1 MNITKLIL
9 RLKMGLDTVSL
20 STKKNMYTV
29 YRDWRYSD
37 TKLDFKSYLLEKDER
52 IEAFANSFKQ
62 YNSGDMFTRETVV
75 ELEDGR
81 LLCFDP
87 DEFSK
92 AYLIDLSDVTKDD
105 IKFDMKNDF
114 KMIKADKTKAGY
126 ETRNTAILSYLGSD
140 IKTKDGLTLD
150 DYLLQ
155 KQSSEETSTT
165 NNAVLANK
173 FYYKNI
179 SQMSNDEEEQEYYKN
194 LITSLGSSVDNG
206 GKITI
211 GEDSALSK
219 LNEKIRLFEK
229 YMSKDDNQ
237 SKLDT
242 LVLLQQLGLSEL
254 ELIEK
259 LSPGFLEQV
268 KTFTSGFESVSY
280 TDDNGFSTSISQ
292 VINFEKVIT
301 YKYNNAKNYWMYLS
315 LDDRK
320 SAYLSTQNEFRKYN
334 SAVSI
339 ETAAQ
344 NLTTLKSTTSEKLN
358 LTMGSNLEDSI
369 SEYTINKYINE
380 FTSFFND
387 AQNGLSGNDDATYDK
402 ALEYLAKL
410 CSENVSGEFLYRFLQ
425 DKKVQ
430 KCLVTLGVQKGSLAT
445 VTTADKPEEEQMTVE
460 KVYLA
465 MVAKINAYS
474 QEAYTLMGDKERLE
488 AQNAVNST
496 IAFMDAAGGGL
507 NITYNEN
514 QGWMAVGAAGAII
527 PLEATKITWS
537 HLAEKSIVEGAV
549 NAIANESIESAKKE
563 VAKQLSKEAEKKAS
577 EVATKM
583 ANEVA
588 EKATNLAAENF
599 ALSEVKETLIKYY
612 FRNTQ
617 DIKTLMDS
625 LDEEIFKKLVRG
637 GRHKKN
643 LEAYKKRIISNPAT
657 FEEFVR
663 AIDNKNIELLFE
675 QSKFRDRYKK
685 LLRNQK
691 LKVLAGDNLYN
702 KEYTKIYDQTYN
714 AYIEDPQNK
723 EAVAQKLEEAKKNP
737 ISKISTEEVKKLE
750 KEVKDA
756 KTKLKKAQKGLKNKL
771 DVDDLITSNR
781 LDTTQDKDLIEKLRK
796 LNKGKTVDLTGA
808 DFEQIKKMK
817 GMNVAELKKL
827 EKYSKTANETADTLK
842 EAKALQ
848 TNVKD
853 GIRNSIKNQEFQ
865 INRHGSGQKNGIK
878 GANKKNLFN
887 LKFGKTNNDVGT
899 AIGKSATVTSDGAV
913 DFAEN
918 GLKSGIKKASK
929 KGTQKTTEKTAST
942 AAKALRLGGALSK
955 VFMAFDCAS
964 AAIDGGT
971 MGYGIAAWAVE
982 SNPQNFTNA
991 DGSYDTTR
999 ANVAKAL
1006 GAASGACIGFA
1017 VGMWSSGVGAA
1028 INVAT
1033 GGVAGTVIGGIAAG
1047 VGVLLGAASAVT
1059 CFTKWF
1065 K

>member
-242 LVLLQQLGLSEL
+242 LILLQQLGLSEL

-320 SAYLSTQNEFRKYN
+320 SKSVYNSTKNEFKEYDPDKDK
-334 SAVSI
+334 SSEI
-339 ETAAQ
+339 KTAAQ

-430 KCLVTLGVQKGSLAT
+430 KCLVTL
-445 VTTADKPEEEQMTVE
+445 
-460 KVYLA
+460 
-465 MVAKINAYS
+465 
-474 QEAYTLMGDKERLE
+474 R
-488 AQNAVNST
+488 
-496 IAFMDAAGGGL
+496 
-507 NITYNEN
+507 
-514 QGWMAVGAAGAII
+514 
-527 PLEATKITWS
+527 
-537 HLAEKSIVEGAV
+537 
-549 NAIANESIESAKKE
+549 
-563 VAKQLSKEAEKKAS
+563 
-577 EVATKM
+577 
-583 ANEVA
+583 
-588 EKATNLAAENF
+588 
-599 ALSEVKETLIKYY
+599 Y
-612 FRNTQ
+612 F
-617 DIKTLMDS
+617 
-625 LDEEIFKKLVRG
+625 
-637 GRHKKN
+637 
-643 LEAYKKRIISNPAT
+643 
-657 FEEFVR
+657 
-663 AIDNKNIELLFE
+663 
-675 QSKFRDRYKK
+675 
-685 LLRNQK
+685 
-691 LKVLAGDNLYN
+691 
-702 KEYTKIYDQTYN
+702 
-714 AYIEDPQNK
+714 
-723 EAVAQKLEEAKKNP
+723 
-737 ISKISTEEVKKLE
+737 
-750 KEVKDA
+750 
-756 KTKLKKAQKGLKNKL
+756 
-771 DVDDLITSNR
+771 
-781 LDTTQDKDLIEKLRK
+781 
-796 LNKGKTVDLTGA
+796 
-808 DFEQIKKMK
+808 
-817 GMNVAELKKL
+817 
-827 EKYSKTANETADTLK
+827 
-842 EAKALQ
+842 
-848 TNVKD
+848 
-853 GIRNSIKNQEFQ
+853 
-865 INRHGSGQKNGIK
+865 
-878 GANKKNLFN
+878 
-887 LKFGKTNNDVGT
+887 
-899 AIGKSATVTSDGAV
+899 
-913 DFAEN
+913 
-918 GLKSGIKKASK
+918 
-929 KGTQKTTEKTAST
+929 
-942 AAKALRLGGALSK
+942 
-955 VFMAFDCAS
+955 
-964 AAIDGGT
+964 
-971 MGYGIAAWAVE
+971 
-982 SNPQNFTNA
+982 
-991 DGSYDTTR
+991 
-999 ANVAKAL
+999 
-1006 GAASGACIGFA
+1006 
-1017 VGMWSSGVGAA
+1017 
-1028 INVAT
+1028 
-1033 GGVAGTVIGGIAAG
+1033 
-1047 VGVLLGAASAVT
+1047 
-1059 CFTKWF
+1059 
-1065 K
+1065 